1 MNKGVFQFIANGIR
15 PKMTEN
21 NKPSGTLYK
30 WVKQVEGD
38 SRAKDVQKW
47 SETCELG
54 SYYNGEKFEIIC
66 IG

>member
-30 WVKQVEGD
+30 WVKQVEWD
-38 SRAKDVQKW
+38 SKAKDVQKW

-54 SYYNGEKFEIIC
+54 S
-66 IG
+66 